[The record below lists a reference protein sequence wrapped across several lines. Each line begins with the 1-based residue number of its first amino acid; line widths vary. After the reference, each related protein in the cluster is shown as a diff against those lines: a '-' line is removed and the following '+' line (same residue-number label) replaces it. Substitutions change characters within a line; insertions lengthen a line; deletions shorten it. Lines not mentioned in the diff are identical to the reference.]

1 MEKIIKQIQLP
12 SGDIFDIYDEG
23 AARASDLVGLASENY
38 VDTKIANLINGAP
51 ETLDTLDELAAALED
66 NENIVEVLN
75 AAIGEKA
82 SRGELDNLNEE
93 LTAEINE
100 LESTKVSKDGNKVL
114 SANDFTDAYKEKLD
128 GIAEG
133 ANKFTY
139 TLPKASASVL
149 GGVKIGENIKVNAN
163 GVISVEFP
171 ENSNIELD
179 TSLTIAGKAADAK
192 AVGDAFDALDTIIA
206 LDENS
211 DGNVELRSYIQADE
225 GNGDYTRLDSSLTVS
240 GMAADAKAV
249 GDAINLRM
257 PANTVIPIT
266 KGGTGATVAA
276 DARANLGI
284 TLENL
289 GAAAASHNHAAS
301 EITSGTI
308 AIARIPTIT
317 VAKGGTGATDAAT
330 ARSNLGITC
339 ANLGALATTGGTVTG
354 TLTLSKT
361 TDASGTSNT
370 SPALIV
376 GGTATTAH
384 LAIDANEII
393 AKSNGTTP
401 TTLNL
406 GEVSTSSI
414 ISING
419 LFRMGT
425 TNNYGTTLPA
435 AGKSGRVFFKKVSS

>member
-1 MEKIIKQIQLP
+1 LAEL
-12 SGDIFDIYDEG
+12 
-23 AARASDLVGLASENY
+23 SDKVVISEDGKGLS
-38 VDTKIANLINGAP
+38 
-51 ETLDTLDELAAALED
+51 
-66 NENIVEVLN
+66 
-75 AAIGEKA
+75 
-82 SRGELDNLNEE
+82 S
-93 LTAEINE
+93 
-100 LESTKVSKDGNKVL
+100 
-114 SANDFTDAYKEKLD
+114 NDFTDEEKAKLAS
-128 GIAEG
+128 IESE
-133 ANKFTY
+133 ANKFVLEDAT
-139 TLPKASASVL
+139 ASKR
-149 GGVKIGENIKVNAN
+149 GGVFIGDNITVNS
-163 GVISVEFP
+163 GRISITGDNVKSALGYTPAE
-171 ENSNIELD
+171 SILID
-179 TSLTIAGKAADAK
+179 TTLSVSGAAADSK
-192 AVGDAFDALDTIIA
+192 AVGDALDSLEKVIA
-206 LDENS
+206 VDENA
-211 DGNVELRSYIQADE
+211 DGNVELRSYIQAEE
-225 GNGDYTRLDSSLTVS
+225 GEGGYTRLDKSLTVEGTVPDS
-240 GMAADAKAV
+240 KAV

-257 PANTVIPIT
+257 LANAIIPVAQ
-266 KGGTGATVAA
+266 GGTGATVAA

-301 EITSGTI
+301 EITSGTL

-419 LFRMGT
+419 LFRLGT
-425 TNNYGTTLPA
+425 TNNYGTTLPT
-435 AGKSGRVFFKKVSS
+435 AGKAGRVFFKKV